1 MPQARST
8 GGIALRQSME
18 SGENKLTHKIGSGLV
33 TDDWWPSKQG
43 DLVSAE
49 IGIFDF
55 QLYFVVELNSTPG
68 TFNKVHYSEQEYDS
82 ANGWC
87 RDLSAGLQWGQMDR
101 CDVAEMRSVKSN
113 FCVID
118 HKNELIEGCFALIMC
133 MYIYL
138 MRRICLSSLNMLW
151 SSWAVTNSIGK
162 NTAQVPQGIAW

>member
-1 MPQARST
+1 M
-8 GGIALRQSME
+8 
-18 SGENKLTHKIGSGLV
+18 IG
-33 TDDWWPSKQG
+33 DPRNRR

-101 CDVAEMRSVKSN
+101 CDVAQMRSVKSH
-113 FCVID
+113 FGVID
-118 HKNELIEGCFALIMC
+118 HKNEPIEG
-133 MYIYL
+133 
-138 MRRICLSSLNMLW
+138 
-151 SSWAVTNSIGK
+151 
-162 NTAQVPQGIAW
+162 